1 MAVKHELFEAADAQ
15 RVCPSGLVVDK
26 NLGPD
31 VHPGN
36 VFIGNG
42 HLQAAYDPLLFLE
55 LCQHERIG
63 KRPKLG
69 VEIIADED
77 PLNISK
83 CQVIWIG
90 KPGSKQEGQVGLQL
104 LNPTVNSRGA

>member
-1 MAVKHELFEAADAQ
+1 
-15 RVCPSGLVVDK
+15 VV
-26 NLGPD
+26 NL
-31 VHPGN
+31 
-36 VFIGNG
+36 
-42 HLQAAYDPLLFLE
+42 
-55 LCQHERIG
+55 ERIA
-63 KRPKLG
+63 KRLPYLIVDSSPEGFRLMGTFELKRG
-69 VEIIADED
+69 QVVEIIADED